1 MFYRLGIDI
10 GETSIGWFILQLDKK
25 LEICDIVDGGVY
37 IFPDGRE
44 AKSRE
49 PLSVSRRTARGIR
62 RNLDRK
68 NNRKRRLI
76 RLLEETG
83 IWPDG
88 IAEQKK
94 LEALDPFV
102 LRQKAVNEKISLPE
116 LGRVLFHLNQ
126 RRGFKSNR
134 KSDGKESESGKIKLA
149 VQALE
154 TQLAEQGC
162 RTYGEYL
169 CRRHE
174 KRISTKVRPMADSK
188 GYEFYPTREMAEHEF
203 DLIMSRQQQYHPEL
217 TSEITESLRDVIFFQ
232 RSLRPQ
238 AVGKCE
244 LEPQENRAPVWHPLF
259 QRFRIL
265 QEVNNLDLVKSTP
278 DEIGLTAEQKKK
290 ILLMLQEGTGLNKQG
305 LLLFT
310 KIKSKLNIPTKRK
323 FNLQSDK
330 RTGLQGDW
338 AAWKLSDDNCLG
350 KGWFKMSPDR
360 QVELLELLHN
370 AEDDGKLKQDLIDLF
385 GLNEE
390 QAENVAKLNLP
401 EGYASLSL
409 KAIKN
414 ILLYLE
420 QGKVYS
426 EACTLAGY
434 NHTDR
439 RTGEIYDYLPYYGRI
454 LKSAV
459 IGGRFEGEE
468 PDVDEDIG
476 LQEVYFGKINNP
488 TVHVGLNQLRKV
500 VNEIISRY
508 GKPQQ
513 VVVELARELKLGV
526 EGVRKLE
533 KRQKEN
539 QKDNEKIAEELERA
553 GQPNTY
559 QNRMMYKIWERLAE
573 NPSQRCCP
581 FSGRPISVS
590 DLFSGAFEI
599 EHLIP
604 FSRSFDD
611 SINNKVISSRDAN
624 RFKAERTPYE
634 AFGNSP
640 GNYKWEEIVARS
652 ENLPRE
658 MQWRFSADAMEKFA
672 EEDGCLARMLTDTQ
686 YFARCALQYLEAICE
701 NQSKDRKMAWGIPGQ
716 LTAMLRDKWGLNSL
730 INPADRKD
738 RSDHRH
744 HAVDAFVV
752 ACTSRSLLKKM
763 ADAARLYEKTDEGE
777 YKQIREKREK
787 LIENMPLPF
796 ENFDREKL
804 QQWVNGLV
812 IAFKPDHG
820 VQGQLHRDTC
830 YGYIEKG
837 SNKGSSVFAVRK
849 DLRAVVEGSA
859 KDGNK
864 KINEIADVAIRSKLL
879 DLLQNVEDKK
889 QRQQLTEEFMAE
901 TGIRRVRCHIEKS
914 DSVMIP
920 VRDNG
925 GQIYK
930 YYESGNN
937 SRADIYCAT
946 KGKDAGKWKCEII
959 STYSANQKDFVPEW
973 RRRDPHAKLIMK
985 LHINDMVAYDELN
998 KGTGQTERVIARV
1011 KKMTSGLVFLRGHLI
1026 AKEEGDKL
1034 SWGASANQMQEKN
1047 LRKVYVDA
1055 MGKVKD
1061 PMFKNERK
1069 VS

>member
-116 LGRVLFHLNQ
+116 LGRALFHLNQ

-174 KRISTKVRPMADSK
+174 KRISTKVRPTADSK

-217 TSEITESLRDVIFFQ
+217 TSEVTEALRDVIFFQ
-232 RSLRPQ
+232 RSLCPQ

-290 ILLMLQEGTGLNKQG
+290 ILLMLQEGTELNKQG

-414 ILLYLE
+414 ILPYLE

-434 NHTDR
+434 NHSDR

-559 QNRMMYKIWERLAE
+559 QNRMMYKIWKRLAE
-573 NPSQRCCP
+573 NSSQRCCP

-634 AFGNSP
+634 AFGSSP

-859 KDGNK
+859 QDGNK

-879 DLLQNVEDKK
+879 DLLQNIEDKK

-920 VRDNG
+920 VKDNG

-998 KGTGQTERVIARV
+998 KETGQTERVIARV
-1011 KKMTSGLVFLRGHLI
+1011 KKMTGGWVYFRSHLI
-1026 AKEEGDKL
+1026 AKEEADKL
-1034 SWGASANQMQEKN
+1034 SKKFSASQMQEKN